1 MTDSNSSTASVLV
14 KFCGMTRREDAVAAA
29 DLGAAAVG
37 FVLWSRSKRAVTPE
51 QVRDI
56 VRALPPFIA
65 TVGVFVDESIERVK
79 EIVAFAGLTA
89 AQLHGRETAAMATAA
104 AAAGVRVIKA
114 LGEPGV
120 DLVGEASR
128 WPAEVT
134 LLIDAV
140 DPRER
145 GGTGHVADWDGAAAV
160 AKTRRIILA
169 GGLNP
174 DNVADAIARVRPYA
188 VDVVSGVEARPGVKD
203 HARMAAFFDAVRDAS
218 HRNRIH
224 QNQDDRHG
232 NNALTH

>member
-1 MTDSNSSTASVLV
+1 MSSPDSTATPVLV

-37 FVLWSRSKRAVTPE
+37 FVLWARSKRAVTPE

-79 EIVAFAGLTA
+79 EIVAFAGLSA
-89 AQLHGRETAAMATAA
+89 AQLHGRETPAMA

-120 DLVGEASR
+120 DLVDEASR
-128 WPAEVT
+128 WPEAVT

-145 GGTGHVADWDGAAAV
+145 GGTGHAADWDGAAAV

-169 GGLNP
+169 GGLNQ

-188 VDVVSGVEARPGVKD
+188 VDIASGVEERGRPGVKD
-203 HARMAAFFDAVRDAS
+203 PARMAAFFDAVRDAGT
-218 HRNRIH
+218 RVRT
-224 QNQDDRHG
+224 QTDDRHG
-232 NNALTH
+232 NNAYTH